1 VRKGHG
7 ELGVSTADAMGSIG
21 VALLLLAFGLN
32 LLGWT
37 ERNSAGYQALN
48 ALGAG
53 LATSASYLIGFAPF
67 VVLEGIWCFVSVL
80 ALVQS
85 APRHSAGPQ

>member
-1 VRKGHG
+1 M
-7 ELGVSTADAMGSIG
+7 STADALGSIG

-32 LLGWT
+32 LLGSI
-37 ERNSAGYQALN
+37 ERSSTGYQALN

-53 LATSASYLIGFAPF
+53 LAASASYLIGFVPF

-80 ALVQS
+80 ALAQP
-85 APRHSAGPQ
+85 APRRSAGARWP